1 MMGPEPMAR
10 RASGAC
16 SMRRIAVT
24 RISLA
29 VADGLRAQG
38 SVGTIESV
46 YRSAINIRWH
56 GGLLTVAQESVGGLP
71 NGVLVSSPMPL
82 DRIGLAAEMAVRV
95 DGANLVVPAASLS
108 FTLGAAT
115 TWSAAMPMVPGLAPT
130 DRAARADVAL
140 RFAAVHAPPIGLG
153 PLIFRLVGGTV
164 TGSRLCA
171 SAAVCLASVLDAMR
185 DGRPTTAVAAAR
197 PLIGL
202 GPGATPSGDDLLV
215 GFAAGLAT
223 IDHPLARSFA
233 AGVALEACGRTTSL
247 AEAFLAHAGRLEFA
261 ERVHRA
267 AVGVLD
273 TDPIR
278 MRAAV
283 TGTLA
288 WGASSGA
295 DLLVGLLLGIQAD
308 APGIG
313 QRLRTSQAGE
323 PVAA

>member
-1 MMGPEPMAR
+1 MMGPEPMTR
-10 RASGAC
+10 SASGAC
-16 SMRRIAVT
+16 SMRRIAAT

-29 VADGLRAQG
+29 VADGLQAPG

-46 YRSAINIRWH
+46 HRSAINIRWH
-56 GGLLTVAQESVGGLP
+56 GGLLTVAHESVGGLP

-82 DRIGLAAEMAVRV
+82 DRIGLAGEMAIRA
-95 DGANLVVPAASLS
+95 DGADLLVPAASLVFS
-108 FTLGAAT
+108 LGTAT
-115 TWSAAMPMVPGLAPT
+115 TWSPAMPVVPGLAPT
-130 DRAARADVAL
+130 QRAARADLAL
-140 RFAAVHAPPIGLG
+140 RFAAIEAPPIGLG
-153 PLIFRLVGGTV
+153 PLIVQLAGGRV
-164 TGSRLCA
+164 TGSRLSA
-171 SAAVCLASVLDAMR
+171 SVAACLASIVDAIR
-185 DGRPTTAVAAAR
+185 DGFPARAVAAAC
-197 PLIGL
+197 PLTGL

-233 AGVALEACGRTTSL
+233 AGVALQARGRTTSL
-247 AEAFLAHAGRLEFA
+247 AETFLAHAGRLEFA

-267 AVGVLD
+267 ALGVLG
-273 TDPIR
+273 TDPTL

-295 DLLVGLLLGIQAD
+295 DLLVGVLLGIQAD
-308 APGIG
+308 TPGIG
-313 QRLRTSQAGE
+313 QRLRASLAGQ